1 MKQLLAE
8 RQAELQREIAA
19 LAPPPRKVIVHTA
32 DGSCGAKTRAGTP
45 CKNTAIYFNGRCRM
59 HGGLSTGP
67 KSAAG
72 KRRVAQNLPNGTKAH
87 ASVGFATV
95 KKTRVSAQQARQS
108 PCSAEQS

>member
-1 MKQLLAE
+1 MLAE
-8 RQAELQREIAA
+8 RRIEYEREIAA
-19 LAPPPRKVIVHTA
+19 LTPPPRKEIVHTA

-72 KRRVAQNLPNGTKAH
+72 KRRVAQNLPNGKAH
-87 ASVGFATV
+87 ASVRSAT
-95 KKTRVSAQQARQS
+95 AAECQAH
-108 PCSAEQS
+108 ADG